1 MARDDNMEMKL
12 DEKGLMPAIV
22 QDAGTG
28 QVLTLAYMS
37 PESLK
42 RTLETGQVW
51 FYSRSRQELWH
62 KGATSGNYLNVKEVW
77 ADCDAD
83 AILVKV
89 DPVGP
94 ACHTGEHSCFFNRVQ
109 EEPSGYNS
117 AEPGT
122 GILDELFA
130 VIQQRQETMPEGSYT
145 AQLFKDGVPF
155 AAQKVVEEGGEVA
168 IAAVRGDKT
177 HITEEAAD
185 LLYHLLVLLAASGVR
200 PKAVW
205 QELTSRRRQ
214 A

>member
-1 MARDDNMEMKL
+1 MEMKL
-12 DEKGLMPAIV
+12 DDRGLMPAIV

-42 RTLETGQVW
+42 RTIESGQVW

-62 KGATSGNYLNVKEVW
+62 KGATSGHYLNVKEVW

-89 DPVGP
+89 DPAGP
-94 ACHTGEHSCFFNRVQ
+94 ACHTGAQSCFFNRVQ
-109 EEPSGYNS
+109 EEPSGYRS

-130 VIQQRQETMPEGSYT
+130 VIQQRQETKPEGSYT
-145 AQLFKDGVPF
+145 AKLLEKGVPRV
-155 AAQKVVEEGGEVA
+155 AQKVVEEAGETA
-168 IAAVRGDKT
+168 IAATQGDRAQVT
-177 HITEEAAD
+177 REVAD
-185 LLYHLLVLLAASGVR
+185 LLYHALVLLAASGVR

-205 QELTSRRRQ
+205 QELASRRR
-214 A
+214 